1 VRDRSAFDRRLSV
14 RRAFVSVDRVH
25 PFVARLLLVSLGAS
39 GGIEIAGCAEAMPA
53 PPPVNRAPRPFDA
66 LAESAPDIVADAY
79 VKSDLSSDR
88 YELTAKQCAAACG
101 PEAIGC
107 EAVVDVTGDRNR
119 PARMTGRVECSFRS
133 TASGTGGGG
142 LGGDWDPFHLN
153 SCPFGC
159 GRRPLSTGVLRARGD
174 DSLRSHVAEIATM
187 EALSVDA
194 FAQLALDL
202 DRHAPRFVA
211 RAERARK
218 DEQRHARRARAVL
231 REIGGT
237 AAALPRVAR
246 LTSVARGLDDVAEDN
261 AVEGCVHETFG
272 AVALS
277 VQARRAEHPLL
288 RRFFQSIARDEIE
301 HAALSWDVHDAL
313 WSRLCSHS
321 RARIQKAQRRALAQ
335 IEAMPALPE
344 PLRMSAGAPSDAE
357 RRTLARTMRASLADA
372 GLV

>member
-1 VRDRSAFDRRLSV
+1 LSV
-14 RRAFVSVDRVH
+14 RRAFVSVDPVH

-39 GGIEIAGCAEAMPA
+39 GAIELVGCAEAVPA
-53 PPPVNRAPRPFDA
+53 APANQGPRPFDA
-66 LAESAPDIVADAY
+66 VAVLAPDVVADAY
-79 VKSDLSSDR
+79 VKTDLSSGT
-88 YELTAKQCAAACG
+88 YQLSAKQCAAVCG
-101 PEAIGC
+101 PEAIAC
-107 EAVVDVTGDRNR
+107 QAVVIVTGDVNR
-119 PARMTGRVECSFRS
+119 PARMTGEVECSFPR
-133 TASGTGGGG
+133 TGAGTGGGG

-159 GRRPLSTGVLRARGD
+159 GRRPRSTGVLRARGD

-202 DRHAPRFVA
+202 RCHAPSFVA

-218 DEQRHARRARAVL
+218 DEQRHARRARALL
-231 REIGGT
+231 REIGG
-237 AAALPRVAR
+237 APAALPRVAR
-246 LTSVARGLDDVAEDN
+246 LASVARGLDDAAEDN

-277 VQARRAEHPLL
+277 VQARRAEHPPL

-313 WSRLCSHS
+313 WPRLCSHS